1 MTDNKNVVPFP
12 SSDEEK
18 AARVIAE
25 AERLSACCNL
35 RQAGSSV
42 TYQFCCIAES
52 SLPTY
57 ALPQF
62 VTDK

>member
-25 AERLSACCNL
+25 AERLS
-35 RQAGSSV
+35 RQSALERTFWINAAPSGS
-42 TYQFCCIAES
+42 A
-52 SLPTY
+52 
-57 ALPQF
+57 
-62 VTDK
+62 